1 MSDRKE
7 EILKIA
13 QHLTQVKGLNGFSYI
28 DISKTIG
35 IKTSSIHYYF
45 KTKDDLAIAIIKR
58 YHENFKEQLD
68 GIDSKSVDP
77 KEKLAN
83 FSEIFKTLASTKEK
97 FCLCGMM
104 AAELAAL
111 SEEACKELSRYFH
124 SVKTWLSGIFSILGS
139 DNPAAEAEAYLALL
153 EGGLLLARVEKQP
166 LMIERI
172 TKSFTNKWS
181 EAPLS

>member
-13 QHLTQVKGLNGFSYI
+13 QDLAQVNGLNGFSYI
-28 DISKTIG
+28 DISMIIG

-68 GIDSKSVDP
+68 GINSKSVDP
-77 KEKLAN
+77 EEKLVK
-83 FSEIFKTLASTKEK
+83 FSEIFKDLASTKEK

-111 SEEACKELSRYFH
+111 SVEARKELSSYFH
-124 SVKTWLSGIFSILGS
+124 SVKTWLLGIFSTLGS
-139 DNPAAEAEAYLALL
+139 DNPEAEAEAYLALL
-153 EGGLLLARVEKQP
+153 EGGLLLARVEGQP

-172 TKSFTNKWS
+172 TKSFTNRWK
-181 EAPLS
+181 EK